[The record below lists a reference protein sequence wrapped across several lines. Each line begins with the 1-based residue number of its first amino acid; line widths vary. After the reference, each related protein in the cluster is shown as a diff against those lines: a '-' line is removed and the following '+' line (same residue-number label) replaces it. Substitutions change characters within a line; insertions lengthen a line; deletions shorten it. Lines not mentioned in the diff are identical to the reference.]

1 MLVLSECVDGVLV
14 RGDATMIRPGGKIFS
29 LAAMISL
36 GLAVQPAQAQGFLD
50 MLFGG
55 PPKRVRAYSPP
66 APAKKAVRTSKAK
79 ARGGDAVTI
88 SAPSYNQYKADPLER
103 VKFAEIAIPPKP
115 VAYNPDVK
123 LKFPDL
129 VGSLSDFDLF
139 AEKRIAAAMINYYSA
154 DPDFIWVTDGK
165 PNAKAIDALRV
176 LNDAGSQGLDV
187 DDYRVDE
194 PVLVASAA
202 ARDVA
207 LMRFEMTLSARVL
220 RYVRDAHAGR
230 IDPNRISGYYDF
242 PAKPLDLPAV
252 LRELDSAADI
262 VSYLDAQHPKNP
274 EYAALRAELA
284 SLRASE
290 QEPSIEVDP
299 TLLLRPGESSAELP
313 KLLSLIAKDLD
324 DELGGD
330 FGETIYRHGDSEAYG
345 PDLVPLIKAKQ
356 KQAGLKADG
365 VIGPRTVQSLTG
377 VSTKD
382 RINKVLVALEQ
393 SRWLPSELGPTRVFI
408 NQPAF
413 TASYF
418 EDSQEK
424 LSMRV
429 VVGKVSNQTSF
440 FYDEIE
446 QVDYN
451 PYWGVPQSIIVNEM
465 LPRLRRDPGY
475 LDRAGYEVYNAKGKR
490 VRSSSVSWGAYG
502 AKIPFAVRQTPS
514 EANALGELKILF
526 PNEHAIYMH
535 DTPQKA
541 FFDRENR
548 ALSHGCVRLADPR
561 GMAAAVLGKSR
572 DYVAGMLKKGHS
584 VEKVQRKIPVY
595 VAYFTAWPNAN
606 GQVEY
611 FGDVY
616 SRDARLLDAIAE
628 TDSVREPTS

>member
-490 VRSSSVSWGAYG
+490 VRSSSVSTGALTG
-502 AKIPFAVRQTPS
+502 RRFRSRAPAAKRGQCAGRTEDPVPERARH
-514 EANALGELKILF
+514 L
-526 PNEHAIYMH
+526 HARH
-535 DTPQKA
+535 AAKA
-541 FFDRENR
+541 FFDRENE